1 VLLVG
6 CRSCVKM
13 NNTKKKSNV
22 RNGGPVSTP
31 TNRLEFINTGHAAQA
46 RYLAALANPFASPA
60 VPIPDSFL
68 TAHVSKF
75 GLETVIPNCMGLR
88 IQFFKIRNEATGDYK
103 CELMSFNGTTWT
115 VERSVES
122 EVGTRLVA
130 AGIAYEDASPA
141 DSIGGVVTYTQ
152 VDGAY
157 DGVAYEVVDRDVRTE
172 RNRGDGAICYQLM
185 RRQALEFEGESQNQI
200 EIMFSQPITVVA
212 KYAAILETD
221 GNQGFT
227 ESRSS
232 SKDFLITS
240 SYENHHAGIFA
251 DIPMPDFDY
260 SLIPPSHTTIEI
272 EGNGKHQG
280 ALSAAA
286 HWVSSAAGWV
296 WKHKDT
302 IGKVVNRLPQ
312 YYHAAVNYGGSIV
325 SHTGQILSLG
335 ARAAPLMLAA

>member
-1 VLLVG
+1 
-6 CRSCVKM
+6 M
-13 NNTKKKSNV
+13 NNTSKKNNV

-68 TAHVSKF
+68 TAHVSKIGYEAVIANCG
-75 GLETVIPNCMGLR
+75 GLKLSFHKTANDP
-88 IQFFKIRNEATGDYK
+88 TGDYAVIL
-103 CELMSFNGTTWT
+103 ETLVGSVWSQTRSF
-115 VERSVES
+115 SS
-122 EVGTRLVA
+122 EVGTRMVA

-152 VDGAY
+152 RNGAY
-157 DGVAYEVVDRDVRTE
+157 TGSTYEFTDSEVRTE
-172 RNRGDGAICYQLM
+172 RNNGDGAVLYQLL
-185 RRQALEFEGESQNQI
+185 RRQALEFEGLVHTVL
-200 EIMFSQPITVVA
+200 EISFSSPITVVA
-212 KYAAILETD
+212 KFAGIFETD
-221 GNQGFT
+221 GIQGFV

-232 SKDFLITS
+232 TKDFVITS
-240 SYENHHAGIFA
+240 SYDNHHAGVFA
-251 DIPMPDFDY
+251 DIPMPEFDQ
-260 SLIPPSHTTIEI
+260 SIIPASHTAVEI

-286 HWVSSAAGWV
+286 HWVATASGWV
-296 WKHKDT
+296 WRHKDT
-302 IGKVVNRLPQ
+302 IGKVVNRLPH

-335 ARAAPLMLAA
+335 ARAAPLMLGA